1 MFVRNFANG
10 ESFAI
15 FRAAKQRIFSNLRM
29 DRQLHFSGQGRRA
42 ELNRIGQEMSY
53 GADNRMAKS
62 GSIGQV

>member
-15 FRAAKQRIFSNLRM
+15 LRAAKQRTFSSLRM
-29 DRQLHFSGQGRRA
+29 ERQLHFSGQDRRA
-42 ELNRIGQEMSY
+42 ELKSY
-53 GADNRMAKS
+53 RTGDELCADNRMAKS